1 MACPPE
7 GPRDGVFRSSWNGAT
22 SGIRV
27 TDSRSTGEGHAASLW
42 HAASMDPRVLVAVA
56 LVALGVG
63 IVLNLVFLRKNRNDA
78 ADAKTR
84 PLIGGASVCY
94 GAAGL
99 VLLVAAF
106 QF

>member
-1 MACPPE
+1 MA
-7 GPRDGVFRSSWNGAT
+7 
-22 SGIRV
+22 
-27 TDSRSTGEGHAASLW
+27 
-42 HAASMDPRVLVAVA
+42 PRVLVAVA

-63 IVLNLVFLRKNRNDA
+63 IVLNLVFLGTDRDDA
-78 ADAKTR
+78 ADAKNRT
-84 PLIGGASVCY
+84 LIGGASVCY